1 MSISRK
7 YLDDRVRAISLA
19 MGMVP
24 IIWTQTSTGA
34 KFDTNGLYCLCG
46 VLNHLID
53 DMLDWRVAG
62 GTVPGNVSVAT
73 FESILGNA
81 TTLDTG
87 YLYHYSLRS
96 AK

>member
-1 MSISRK
+1 
-7 YLDDRVRAISLA
+7 

-24 IIWTQTSTGA
+24 IIWTQTSAGA
-34 KFDTNGLYCLCG
+34 KFDTNGLYLFLCA
-46 VLNHLID
+46 VLNYLTD
-53 DMLDWRVAG
+53 GLLDWRVAG